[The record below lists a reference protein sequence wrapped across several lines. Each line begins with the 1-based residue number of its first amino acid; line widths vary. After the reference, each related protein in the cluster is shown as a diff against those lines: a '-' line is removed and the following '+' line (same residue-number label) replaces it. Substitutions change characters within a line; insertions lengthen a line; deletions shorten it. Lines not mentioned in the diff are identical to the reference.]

1 MSTIPKTIADLQDEL
16 NHAVRS
22 ADDYQNRADKAN
34 RALTREEQA
43 SVEDL
48 LRQSEDLEV
57 EIEAAKKAEA
67 LRNKVKAKV
76 GDLIVSPPRITTPAA
91 PIKDGVPPPAREYAT
106 VTSGYRVGKL
116 KAFKNDSDAFDV
128 GQFLMATFAGNRL
141 ASDYCKQRGIFNS
154 NSEGVNSQ
162 GGVLVPT
169 ILEKTIIDLR
179 ENYGVVR
186 QNARVR
192 PMTSDV
198 LDIPRKSSRVSASF
212 YGEGVAVSE
221 TNAAFDMVKLVAKKL
236 GVISLISS
244 ELMEDAIISIADD
257 FANDAALAF
266 ATKEDQC
273 AFVGDGT
280 STYGGIVGLSSAFT
294 STMAGWVTITSGHDL
309 FSEIDATDLSL
320 VMGKLPA
327 YARQG
332 QGGAK
337 WYCSQLAHD
346 QVFQRLAATAGGN
359 TVQSLS
365 GSFGPSYL
373 GYPIV
378 VSQALPA
385 VATTLSGLPMLYF
398 GNLMMSTSL
407 GDRRGIS
414 VKASTE
420 IKFFEDQT
428 AIKATERID
437 IVNHDLGNTTT
448 AGPLVALIGS

>member
-1 MSTIPKTIADLQDEL
+1 MPSIPNTLPEL
-16 NHAVRS
+16 REELSHALRS
-22 ADDYQNRADKAN
+22 AADIQADADKAN
-34 RALTREEQA
+34 RVPTREENA
-43 SVEDL
+43 RMENFMREADEL
-48 LRQSEDLEV
+48 KA
-57 EIEAAKKAEA
+57 EIAHHEKAEA
-67 LRNKVKAKV
+67 TRNRLDAEMANLAKPSARTV
-76 GDLIVSPPRITTPAA
+76 QPSAPIQDGAA
-91 PIKDGVPPPAREYAT
+91 PAPREVAT
-106 VTSGYRVGKL
+106 ITSGYRVGKL
-116 KAFKNDSDAFDV
+116 KAFKNDTDAYGV
-128 GQFLMATFAGNRL
+128 GQFLMATFAGNRK
-141 ASDYCKQRGIFNS
+141 ADKFCREHGIYNA
-154 NSEGVNSQ
+154 NSEGVNSA

-192 PMTSDV
+192 VMTSDT

-212 YGEGVAVSE
+212 YGEGVAISE

-244 ELMEDAIISIADD
+244 ELMEDAIISVADD

-273 AFVGDGT
+273 WASGDGT
-280 STYGGIVGLSSAFT
+280 STYGGIVGLANAFN
-294 STMAGWVTITSGHDL
+294 STLAGWVVAQTNHDTFAEL
-309 FSEIDATDLSL
+309 DATDLAL

-359 TVQSLS
+359 TVQSVS
-365 GSFGPSYL
+365 GKFEPSYL

-385 VATTLSGLPMLYF
+385 VSTTLSGVPMLYF
-398 GNLMMSTSL
+398 GNLSLSTSL

-437 IVNHDLGNTTT
+437 LINHDIGNTTT
-448 AGPLVALIGS
+448 AGPLVALVGA

>member
-16 NHAVRS
+16 NHVVRS
-22 ADDYQNRADKAN
+22 ADDIQARADKAN
-34 RALTREEQA
+34 RPATREEQA
-43 SVEDL
+43 SMEDL
-48 LRQSEDLEV
+48 LRQGEDLRV
-57 EIEAAKKAEA
+57 EIAAAEKAEA
-67 LRNKVKAKV
+67 IRNKVKSAVSDLVVAK
-76 GDLIVSPPRITTPAA
+76 PRVTTPTA
-91 PIKDGVPPPAREYAT
+91 PIKDGTAPAPREFAT
-106 VTSGYRVGKL
+106 ITSGYRVGKL
-116 KAFKNDSDAFDV
+116 KAFKNDQDAYDV
-128 GQFLMATFAGNRL
+128 GQFLMATFGGNRL
-141 ASDYCKQRGIFNS
+141 ANEYCKQRGIFNA
-154 NSEGVNSQ
+154 NTEGVNSQ
-162 GGVLVPT
+162 GGVLVPSV
-169 ILEKTIIDLR
+169 LEKTIIDLR

-192 PMTSDV
+192 VMTSDT

-212 YGEGVAVSE
+212 YGEGTAISE

-273 AFVGDGT
+273 WASGDGT
-280 STYGGIVGLSSAFT
+280 STYGGIVGLSSAFN
-294 STMAGWVTITSGHDL
+294 STLAGWVVAQTNHDTFAEL
-309 FSEIDATDLSL
+309 DATDLAL

-359 TVQSLS
+359 TVQSVS
-365 GSFGPSYL
+365 GKFEPSYL

-385 VATTLSGLPMLYF
+385 VSTTLSGVPMLYF
-398 GNLMMSTSL
+398 GNLQMSTSL

-414 VKASTE
+414 VKTSTE
-420 IKFFEDQT
+420 IKFFEDQV

-437 IVNHDLGNTTT
+437 IINHDLGTTT
-448 AGPLVALIGS
+448 AAGPLVVLVGA